1 MKNTWFKRK
10 KYIISGLF
18 ILMMI
23 LALATNPTKESYMRF
38 WENEFGEEMSLVGED
53 KGFVRYLEV
62 DGDEK
67 IPIRV
72 EKINFYVFSTYTP
85 IIYNERGVTHL
96 GIFGKFIRISKGQFD
111 YPKWLELFN

>member
-1 MKNTWFKRK
+1 
-10 KYIISGLF
+10 
-18 ILMMI
+18 MMI
-23 LALATNPTKESYMRF
+23 LALITNPTTESYMRF

-62 DGDEK
+62 EGDGK
-67 IPIRV
+67 IPLRV

-85 IIYNERGVTHL
+85 IIYNEHGVTHL

-111 YPKWLELFN
+111 YPRWLELFN